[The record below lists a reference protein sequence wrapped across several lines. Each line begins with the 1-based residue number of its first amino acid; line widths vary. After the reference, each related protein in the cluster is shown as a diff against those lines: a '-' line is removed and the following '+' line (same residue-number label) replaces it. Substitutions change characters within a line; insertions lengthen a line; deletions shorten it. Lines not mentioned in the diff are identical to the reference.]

1 VQSGVARPPGQQTA
15 AETDVEVHS
24 VKERVMN
31 DKESGSDA
39 REEQGGK
46 PVSAQR
52 AGLAP
57 FRGFEE
63 RFEQMER
70 MMDRMFSGFSP
81 GRWMRP
87 FEREWPSWL
96 EGPSFRAPAVDLIE
110 RDNEVLVRAEL
121 PGVRK
126 EEISISLTADSIT
139 IQAQSR
145 QEEVDEKGDYRRR
158 EIRSN
163 SFSRSLALPSEV
175 DSEAAKASFKDGVLE
190 ISLPKAAVA
199 RGRQVPID

>member
-1 VQSGVARPPGQQTA
+1 
-15 AETDVEVHS
+15 
-24 VKERVMN
+24 MN
-31 DKESGSDA
+31 DKESGSEA

-46 PVSAQR
+46 SVAVQR
-52 AGLAP
+52 GGLAS

-110 RDNEVLVRAEL
+110 RENEVVVRAEL
-121 PGVRK
+121 PGVSK
-126 EEISISLTADSIT
+126 EQISISLTADAIT

-163 SFSRSLALPSEV
+163 SFSRSLSLPADV
-175 DSEAAKASFKDGVLE
+175 DTEAAKAAFKDGVLE
-190 ISLPKAAVA
+190 ITLPKAAA
-199 RGRQVPID
+199 AKGRQVPID

>member
-1 VQSGVARPPGQQTA
+1 
-15 AETDVEVHS
+15 
-24 VKERVMN
+24 MN
-31 DKESGSDA
+31 DKAAGSEV
-39 REEQGGK
+39 REEQDGKSVAVQRGGMT
-46 PVSAQR
+46 
-52 AGLAP
+52 P
-57 FRGFEE
+57 FRGLEE

-110 RDNEVLVRAEL
+110 RENEVLLRAEL
-121 PGVRK
+121 PGVSK
-126 EEISISLTADSIT
+126 DGISISLTADAIT

-145 QEEVDEKGDYRRR
+145 QEDVDEKGDYRRR

-163 SFSRSLALPSEV
+163 SFSRSLSLPAEV
-175 DSEAAKASFKDGVLE
+175 DTEAAKAAFKDGVLE
-190 ISLPKAAVA
+190 ITLPKAAA
-199 RGRQVPID
+199 GKGRQVPIE